1 MESCADDQEQFK
13 LVNSP
18 AVIVFESETPNLKK
32 SLQVKEDCES
42 NLQNVKYKCCYKYKI
57 YYNIIILL

>member
-18 AVIVFESETPNLKK
+18 AVIVFESQTPNLKK
-32 SLQVKEDCES
+32 SL
-42 NLQNVKYKCCYKYKI
+42 
-57 YYNIIILL
+57 